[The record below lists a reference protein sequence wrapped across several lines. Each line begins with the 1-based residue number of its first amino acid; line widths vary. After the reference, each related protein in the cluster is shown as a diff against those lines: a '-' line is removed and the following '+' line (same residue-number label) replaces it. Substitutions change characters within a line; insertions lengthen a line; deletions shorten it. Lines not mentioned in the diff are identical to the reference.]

1 MCICVF
7 DNLETKQRFID
18 LSCQDISQN
27 ISFFPQM
34 FQINIDVSSLMFT
47 SRKVSRTLTKLFML
61 LYGGGISDHIFQRNV
76 PDWLPL
82 I

>member
-7 DNLETKQRFID
+7 GNLETKQRFID

-27 ISFFPQM
+27 ISFFSQM

-61 LYGGGISDHIFQRNV
+61 LYGGGISDQIFQRNV